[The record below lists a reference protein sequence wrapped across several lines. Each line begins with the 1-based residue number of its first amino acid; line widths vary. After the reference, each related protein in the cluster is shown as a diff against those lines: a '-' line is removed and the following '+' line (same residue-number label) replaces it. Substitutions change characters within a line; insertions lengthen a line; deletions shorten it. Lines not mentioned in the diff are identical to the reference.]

1 MIRKLLAT
9 TAIAAFLTAPA
20 LAQDAAN
27 TGQQQ
32 PAASQ
37 TTGDASSS
45 GTAMSGDTQAAASGN
60 YLTKL
65 SDDQYLASNLNGK
78 TLYDGE
84 GEDAQSVG
92 DIQNFLVGSDGKVV
106 AAIVDATV
114 NDESK
119 VVAIPFQQIGWTM
132 GQDNEPRAVLKA
144 DMNDLA
150 SAPTFQTREE
160 QQAAQEQAA
169 TNTAQP
175 AGGSSMATGNAP
187 ASGDQMAA
195 QPSDGAMQP
204 ADGSSEQSMAAND
217 SGNMAAGKTDR
228 QAATSDAGAT
238 DYPATVG
245 SDQYLTENLIGS
257 DIYSG
262 PGDDADEIGAINDLV
277 LASSGQVEAAVVGV
291 GGFLGIGEK
300 DVAVPFDQLSMARA
314 ENDEPRITAALDK
327 EALTQ
332 APEFDDDKSSD
343 QMAANETDQAQ
354 SNDQMA
360 ATTTG
365 AATGAAAGSAMSNA
379 GDQTEQTANNA
390 GQAMDNAGD
399 NAEQT
404 AQNAGQSMDN
414 AADNTQQSAQNT
426 MNTQGDATTT
436 ASTGGSQRQ
445 GMTAV
450 ENDSTLSADD
460 LMGTTVYG
468 PNDESVGDIGD
479 IALNADGQVDAVIV
493 DVGGFLGIGEK
504 PVALGMDNLNF
515 MRDQNGTLY
524 LYTQFT
530 EDQLNNA
537 PEYNKDTYADNRDSM
552 RLEGNGADSDA
563 TMSGQPAQGTA
574 QPAN

>member
-20 LAQDAAN
+20 LAQDAAT
-27 TGQQQ
+27 TGQPAQA

-37 TTGDASSS
+37 TTGDAMSS
-45 GTAMSGDTQAAASGN
+45 GQAMSGDSQAAASGN
-60 YLTKL
+60 FLTKL
-65 SDDQYLASNLNGK
+65 STDQYLASNLNGK
-78 TLYDGE
+78 SLYDGE
-84 GEDAQSVG
+84 GEDAQSIG

-119 VVAIPFQQIGWTM
+119 VVAIPFQKIGWTM
-132 GQDNEPRAVLKA
+132 GQDNEPRAVLKG
-144 DMNDLA
+144 DMNELA
-150 SAPTFQTREE
+150 SAPTFQTRDE
-160 QQAAQEQAA
+160 QQAAQQQASTDTGA
-169 TNTAQP
+169 MQP
-175 AGGSSMATGNAP
+175 ADGSTMATGNAG

-195 QPSDGAMQP
+195 QP
-204 ADGSSEQSMAAND
+204 ADGSADQSMAAND
-217 SGNMAAGKTDR
+217 SANMAAGKTDR
-228 QAATSDAGAT
+228 QASAADANST
-238 DYPATVG
+238 EYPATVG
-245 SDQYLTENLIGS
+245 SDQYLTQNLIGS
-257 DIYSG
+257 EIYSG
-262 PGDDADEIGAINDLV
+262 PGDDASDIGDVKDLV
-277 LASSGQVEAAVVGV
+277 LASSGQVDAAVLGV

-300 DVAVPFDQLSMARA
+300 DVAVPFDQLNMTR
-314 ENDEPRITAALDK
+314 NGDDEPRITAALDK
-327 EALTQ
+327 DALTQ
-332 APEFDDDKSSD
+332 APEFDDEKPAD
-343 QMAANETDQAQ
+343 QMAANDGTQPAAQ
-354 SNDQMA
+354 NDQTA

-365 AATGAAAGSAMSNA
+365 AAAGAAAGSAMSTA
-379 GDQTEQTANNA
+379 GNQAEQTAQNT

-399 NAEQT
+399 QAEQT
-404 AQNAGQSMDN
+404 
-414 AADNTQQSAQNT
+414 AQNT

-445 GMTAV
+445 GLTEVQDDA
-450 ENDSTLSADD
+450 TLTADD

-479 IALNADGQVDAVIV
+479 IALNADGRVDAVIV

-515 MRDQNGTLY
+515 MRDQDGKLY

-537 PEYNKDTYADNRDSM
+537 PEYNKDTYAENRDSM
-552 RLEGNGADSDA
+552 RLEGGADTGA
-563 TMSGQPAQGTA
+563 TMSNQSGAASQPAEGAA